1 MGSDIADMQL
11 ISKLN
16 KRIGFVLCV
25 FDFFSKYACSAPLK
39 DKKCITTTNAFKKI
53 SDELDRITN
62 KCG

>member
-1 MGSDIADMQL
+1 MQL